1 MCLNYNVKDFE
12 VDLGRQAGKET
23 VIRQG
28 DKWDGRKSGVVR
40 LPNSALGEGVK
51 KKKKLPGKA
60 DIGTKS
66 HRESVY

>member
-28 DKWDGRKSGVVR
+28 DKWDGREIWG
-40 LPNSALGEGVK
+40 
-51 KKKKLPGKA
+51 GKA
-60 DIGTKS
+60 SQLSLGRGS
-66 HRESVY
+66 